1 MRSRYLLPIGHLV
14 VDAAILGLLAGPAVI
29 ALLDAGNL
37 PASVLSRSGG
47 LWIRESI
54 SLGIWFLIGLG
65 IDVRR
70 FPLRTEMNAFLVL
83 RAILVAAVRISYRLW
98 RPAASLETLVWLAL
112 AIWGAGWCLTR
123 ASKRLRTFVAG

>member
-1 MRSRYLLPIGHLV
+1 
-14 VDAAILGLLAGPAVI
+14 VI